1 MGQETSK
8 KELQLNFWNVA
19 KPTSIPEMQNQLQ
32 SMKNLNGG
40 EKAVEEL
47 LGFWP
52 IEGWC
57 QAYFSDVVQ
66 CEVIDNNM
74 CETFNGVMLEARN
87 KPIIT
92 LLEDIRRY
100 VMHRIVVKRAYA
112 EKWRGN
118 YGPNIVEKIEN
129 EVF

>member
-8 KELQLNFWNVA
+8 KELQLNFWNVP
-19 KPTSIPEMQNQLQ
+19 KSTSISEIQNHLQ

-40 EKAVEEL
+40 EKVVEEL

-57 QAYFSDVVQ
+57 QAYFSHVVQ

-100 VMHRIVVKRAYA
+100 VMHRIVVKRAYV